1 MFSAIVA
8 VILIMVVSVIVGTL
22 VMSEER
28 TSTQIYEMLNNYKLA
43 DAANIARA
51 DALQSFNFAFR
62 ERMEEYLTVKSADP
76 NSDERG
82 LPLFTINRSSD
93 EISFDQLQRTF
104 EEFILQNKVDGG
116 QGGEQNFGSV
126 LFYVAENTIENFTPW
141 IYGKYSVELDDTKES
156 AKKTLYNALT
166 IALNKSYVEGESFLE
181 VVECSENSCPKG
193 SFYFNVPLS
202 KLTDEEYELIPRI
215 IVKDRFTQE
224 QIKMAILPKTDI
236 KIYVPLRF
244 FKVLYE
250 SMDVVKGIKLAHA
263 RNSQFRLGFCD
274 GHCHP
279 RDDPLRPQQKM
290 EWDRDCPTSSEGSLV
305 NLQQKVAGID
315 SYFAG
320 GSSAGSS
327 GLWGYG
333 AEEVCEKS
341 ITSNAFRID
350 SDPSDFFVYNK
361 YLDLGDQRKETI
373 SGCGYNKLII
383 ATVSEVSGLISG
395 GAAQKLYCGRIREL
409 SADIIFVD
417 TNPNFLVKGTSK
429 TNGVNSN
436 KYKIVISDMSFD
448 PTIKEEDIT
457 PYFSCTPGSKQCKL
471 D

>member
-1 MFSAIVA
+1 M
-8 VILIMVVSVIVGTL
+8 
-22 VMSEER
+22 
-28 TSTQIYEMLNNYKLA
+28 
-43 DAANIARA
+43 
-51 DALQSFNFAFR
+51 
-62 ERMEEYLTVKSADP
+62 
-76 NSDERG
+76 
-82 LPLFTINRSSD
+82 
-93 EISFDQLQRTF
+93 
-104 EEFILQNKVDGG
+104 
-116 QGGEQNFGSV
+116 
-126 LFYVAENTIENFTPW
+126 
-141 IYGKYSVELDDTKES
+141 
-156 AKKTLYNALT
+156 
-166 IALNKSYVEGESFLE
+166 E

-395 GAAQKLYCGRIREL
+395 G
-409 SADIIFVD
+409 
-417 TNPNFLVKGTSK
+417 
-429 TNGVNSN
+429 
-436 KYKIVISDMSFD
+436 
-448 PTIKEEDIT
+448 
-457 PYFSCTPGSKQCKL
+457 CTKAL
-471 D
+471 LW